1 MLKELRPILA
11 TGRPVMLALCQLGE
25 DQLQVAVIPEQLAR
39 DDNPALCEPL
49 LVTGSYDEVDDALPQ
64 LLGEYTAAHA
74 GLRTT
79 LDEVKAA
86 VVAASAA
93 ARDTLKGKGAKKAA
107 GGTAGATGAG
117 AAAGAAAS
125 RTTTIT
131 TVAITTEVPDEGGPR
146 EPTDT
151 GELTL
156 FGIDVMG
163 PPAVAAAAN

>member
-11 TGRPVMLALCQLGE
+11 TGRPVMLALCQLAE
-25 DQLQVAVIPEQLAR
+25 DRLQVAVIPELVPG

-49 LVTGSYDEVDDALPQ
+49 LLTGSYDELDGALPQ
-64 LLGEYTAAHA
+64 ILDEYTAEHT
-74 GLRTT
+74 GLRTN

-93 ARDTLKGKGAKKAA
+93 ARDTLKGKGARKAA
-107 GGTAGATGAG
+107 GGATGAG
-117 AAAGAAAS
+117 ATAS
-125 RTTTIT
+125 RTTTTIT
-131 TVAITTEVPDEGGPR
+131 TVAITAPVADEGGPR

-163 PPAVAAAAN
+163 PPAVPAAAN